1 VVKRILTK
9 GRFAILSP
17 QRQRMHS
24 SDLDPQLIGGLH
36 ASLGPRESA
45 P

>member
-1 VVKRILTK
+1 
-9 GRFAILSP
+9 
-17 QRQRMHS
+17 MHS